1 MIKSVVYK
9 FDNIENCTPR
19 ISIDEQNEISI
30 TLQVVLKDD
39 VIIKDLANRLQT
51 KVKEEM
57 KKTSDLDVK
66 NVNKNFW
73 NQYKGA
79 IIGIVV
85 AILILCTKLYDL
97 IIGCVVIILGAMVG
111 SYVQKNKDIV
121 KEKLKNFIDRL

>member
-1 MIKSVVYK
+1 MEG
-9 FDNIENCTPR
+9 F
-19 ISIDEQNEISI
+19 
-30 TLQVVLKDD
+30 
-39 VIIKDLANRLQT
+39 
-51 KVKEEM
+51 
-57 KKTSDLDVK
+57 
-66 NVNKNFW
+66 KNFW

-97 IIGCVVIILGAMVG
+97 IIGCVVIILGAMFG